1 MTPRQR
7 STVLVVDDDAAVR
20 ALLAEFLA
28 AEGYVVVQA
37 SHVSGAIA
45 ALGQDRA
52 AGRAIGL
59 VLLDLVLPGGGLNL
73 LRDLARAAAPPVVAM
88 SANIAQLRAA
98 SASGAAG
105 VLLKPFDL
113 DQVLVIAARYCG
125 VPQG

>member
-28 AEGYVVVQA
+28 AEGYVVLQA

-73 LRDLARAAAPPVVAM
+73 LRDLARAAPTSPSSEPPAP
-88 SANIAQLRAA
+88 
-98 SASGAAG
+98 AG
-105 VLLKPFDL
+105 RP
-113 DQVLVIAARYCG
+113 ACS
-125 VPQG
+125 